1 MAEVNQTVSLR
12 YAKALFDLA
21 DKAKQTEEV
30 ASELSTLNSAL
41 QSDEGQLFGAL
52 CNPVFTIEERQAV
65 LGLILD
71 KLKTG
76 GLTTNLARLLLDK
89 GRIANLP
96 AIASAYQA
104 QADDRTGRINVTV
117 ETAEPLSAQ
126 LEGEIRAALEGTT
139 KKSVILNTT
148 INSELI
154 GGMVVRVGSKVY
166 DASIRNKLDRL
177 KQHLLSSPLT
187 AEA

>member
-1 MAEVNQTVSLR
+1 MAEVNQTVALR

-21 DKAKQTEEV
+21 DNAKQTE
-30 ASELSTLNSAL
+30 AIAAELNALNAAL

-52 CNPVFTIEERQAV
+52 CNPVFTISERQAV
-65 LGLILD
+65 IGLIFD

-76 GLTTNLARLLLDK
+76 GLTSNLVRLLLDK

-104 QADDRTGRINVTV
+104 QADVRAGRINVTI

-126 LEGEIRAALEGTT
+126 LEGEIRATLEDVT

-148 INSELI
+148 INPELI